1 MKLTTDKLTCT
12 VDGKHLCVMVN
23 TIPQNPDPSLQ
34 RLYRD
39 WAAAGILHAW
49 RQDDGSFDTD
59 SQAGCQRYVATKS
72 ARQVGFALR
81 RLGFSTKQTR
91 QVFRAMR

>member
-1 MKLTTDKLTCT
+1 MNLNTDKYVCE
-12 VDGKHLCVMVN
+12 VDGKRIFVTTKAV
-23 TIPQNPDPSLQ
+23 PQSTDDSFQ
-34 RLYRD
+34 RLYQGMRD
-39 WAAAGILHAW
+39 DGILRAY

-91 QVFRAMR
+91 QVFTAMR